1 VLLPLCSGP
10 ESGKRVKPFATKLL
24 EAILPHLTHRH
35 AAVRLG
41 VLRAVGELL
50 LCGAGQSV
58 ETLVGWRLKNNVP
71 VAEFYGKGTPRRNY
85 LADLSRD
92 RSVAVRKQLAVTV
105 GQWCTRMAPEDLYEQ
120 EVRILPYLLSGLF
133 DEDESIASFALD
145 EMERLGTLH
154 VQVNEKDYKERM
166 EYSVAHEAASEAAY
180 TIPLPPPF
188 TRRPSLGAR
197 GRVRDHFRAHI
208 YPIMAELAQWTA
220 RERLQSAQL
229 LLMLLV
235 FVEQHVTEFA
245 HQLLPAL
252 AKAIEADEPKGLV
265 GDCAAMFAQHAV
277 PASYLPLLHSKT
289 IYDPLNT
296 LSQRTGYLTLL
307 PHLLRG
313 MRPHA
318 LREAMPVIFSL
329 LEEEQ
334 LIESHHTPLRAA
346 VQTRVEIEEE
356 EDSSE
361 EEGIVVVV
369 SPKKAAARREEIDEF
384 EDEMD

>member
-1 VLLPLCSGP
+1 M
-10 ESGKRVKPFATKLL
+10 
-24 EAILPHLTHRH
+24 
-35 AAVRLG
+35 
-41 VLRAVGELL
+41 
-50 LCGAGQSV
+50 

-154 VQVNEKDYKERM
+154 AQVNEKDYKERM
-166 EYSVAHEAASEAAY
+166 EYSVAHEAAAEAAY

-265 GDCAAMFAQHAV
+265 RKESEHTR
-277 PASYLPLLHSKT
+277 LPP
-289 IYDPLNT
+289 PLSSAISQPFPRNLPPT
-296 LSQRTGYLTLL
+296 LSPTSRRNLPALSTLSAL
-307 PHLLRG
+307 SPHLHTLTPPSP
-313 MRPHA
+313 RPLPA
-318 LREAMPVIFSL
+318 LS
-329 LEEEQ
+329 
-334 LIESHHTPLRAA
+334 
-346 VQTRVEIEEE
+346 
-356 EDSSE
+356 
-361 EEGIVVVV
+361 
-369 SPKKAAARREEIDEF
+369 
-384 EDEMD
+384 